1 MNFSVFAGYFNSLS
15 AGRIGRFSKPP
26 PQLGQMFSKILSTQ
40 SLQKVHSNV
49 QTNASVLSFGNDFAQ
64 FSQTGLISNILF

>member
-1 MNFSVFAGYFNSLS
+1 
-15 AGRIGRFSKPP
+15 
-26 PQLGQMFSKILSTQ
+26 MFSNTLSTQ

-49 QTNASVLSFGNDFAQ
+49 QINASVLLFGHDFAQ